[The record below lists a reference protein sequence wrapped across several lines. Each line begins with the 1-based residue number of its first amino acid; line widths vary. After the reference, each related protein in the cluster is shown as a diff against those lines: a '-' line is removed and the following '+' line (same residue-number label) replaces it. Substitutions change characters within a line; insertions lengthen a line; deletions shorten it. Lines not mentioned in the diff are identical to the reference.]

1 MADVTFTG
9 NLTAAPE
16 MKFSNSGKAF
26 ANFTVAENYRK
37 KNQNGEWEDSGTA
50 FWRVTVFGYQ
60 AEAVADTLDK
70 GVKVVV
76 QGRGELREYT
86 TKEGAQGKSLEC
98 VANHVGVVPRAP
110 KQNSGGGN
118 FGQQQSSGQSWG
130 AEHQQSQPASDPW
143 AASNNQ
149 AAPF

>member
-16 MKFSNSGKAF
+16 MKFSNAGKAF

-37 KNQNGEWEDSGTA
+37 KNQSGEWEDSGAA

-60 AEAVADTLDK
+60 AEAVADILDK

-76 QGRGELREYT
+76 SGRAELREYT
-86 TKEGAQGKSLEC
+86 AKDGTPGKSLEC

-110 KQNSGGGN
+110 KSGGGQSFPAPQGFN
-118 FGQQQSSGQSWG
+118 QQKSDQWANAGGNSGQV
-130 AEHQQSQPASDPW
+130 E
-143 AASNNQ
+143 
-149 AAPF
+149 APF

>member
-70 GVKVVV
+70 GMKVVV
-76 QGRGELREYT
+76 GGRAELREYT

-110 KQNSGGGN
+110 KSN
-118 FGQQQSSGQSWG
+118 QQQSSGQAWG

>member
-1 MADVTFTG
+1 MADVIFTG

-16 MKFSNSGKAF
+16 MKFSNAGKAF

-37 KNQNGEWEDSGTA
+37 RNQNGEWEDSGTA

-70 GVKVVV
+70 GMKVVV

-110 KQNSGGGN
+110 KNNSGG
-118 FGQQQSSGQSWG
+118 QQSSGQSWG
-130 AEHQQSQPASDPW
+130 QEHQRSHPASDPW
-143 AASNNQ
+143 AQSGQ
-149 AAPF
+149 TSAPF

>member
-16 MKFSNSGKAF
+16 MKFSNAGKAF

-70 GVKVVV
+70 GMKVVV

-110 KQNSGGGN
+110 KNNNSGG
-118 FGQQQSSGQSWG
+118 FGQQSSGQSWG
-130 AEHQQSQPASDPW
+130 QEHQPTQPASDPW
-143 AASNNQ
+143 AQSGQAS
-149 AAPF
+149 APF

>member
-70 GVKVVV
+70 GMKVVV

-86 TKEGAQGKSLEC
+86 TKEGNQGKSLEC

-110 KQNSGGGN
+110 KNNNNNGGN
-118 FGQQQSSGQSWG
+118 FPAPAGFN
-130 AEHQQSQPASDPW
+130 AEHQPTQPQSDPW
-143 AASNNQ
+143 AASNNTGS
-149 AAPF
+149 PF

>member
-1 MADVTFTG
+1 M
-9 NLTAAPE
+9 
-16 MKFSNSGKAF
+16 
-26 ANFTVAENYRK
+26 
-37 KNQNGEWEDSGTA
+37 
-50 FWRVTVFGYQ
+50 FGYQ

-70 GVKVVV
+70 GMKVVV

-110 KQNSGGGN
+110 KNNQGG
-118 FGQQQSSGQSWG
+118 QQSSGQAWG

>member
-70 GVKVVV
+70 GMKVVV
-76 QGRGELREYT
+76 SGRGELREYT
-86 TKEGAQGKSLEC
+86 TKEGNQGKSLEC

-110 KQNSGGGN
+110 KNNNGGGFPAPAGFN
-118 FGQQQSSGQSWG
+118 
-130 AEHQQSQPASDPW
+130 AEHQPTQQQSDPW
-143 AASNNQ
+143 ANPNQ
-149 AAPF
+149 SAAPF

>member
-37 KNQNGEWEDSGTA
+37 KNQNGEWEDYGTA

-70 GVKVVV
+70 GMKVVV
-76 QGRGELREYT
+76 GGRAELREYT
-86 TKEGAQGKSLEC
+86 AKDGSQGKSLEC

-110 KQNSGGGN
+110 KNNSGG
-118 FGQQQSSGQSWG
+118 FGQQQSQSWG
-130 AEHQQSQPASDPW
+130 QEHQPTQAQNDPW
-143 AASNNQ
+143 AQSGQAS
-149 AAPF
+149 APF

>member
-16 MKFSNSGKAF
+16 MKFSNAGKAF

-70 GVKVVV
+70 GMKVVV

-110 KQNSGGGN
+110 KNGGG
-118 FGQQQSSGQSWG
+118 QQSQGQSWG
-130 AEHQQSQPASDPW
+130 QPVQQQAQSDPW
-143 AASNNQ
+143 AASNGQ
-149 AAPF
+149 VEAPF

>member
-16 MKFSNSGKAF
+16 MKFSNAGKAF

-60 AEAVADTLDK
+60 I
-70 GVKVVV
+70 
-76 QGRGELREYT
+76 GR
-86 TKEGAQGKSLEC
+86 A
-98 VANHVGVVPRAP
+98 HV
-110 KQNSGGGN
+110 
-118 FGQQQSSGQSWG
+118 
-130 AEHQQSQPASDPW
+130 
-143 AASNNQ
+143 
-149 AAPF
+149 